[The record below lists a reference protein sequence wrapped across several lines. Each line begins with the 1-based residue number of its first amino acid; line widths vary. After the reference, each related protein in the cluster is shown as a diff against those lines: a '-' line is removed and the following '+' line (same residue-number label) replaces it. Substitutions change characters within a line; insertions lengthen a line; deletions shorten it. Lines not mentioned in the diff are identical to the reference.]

1 MVKAEFNVSFDL
13 KLSSGS
19 MEGKSK
25 FDFTFEEVKVEVI
38 DKGGGNR
45 FLEISS
51 VNSES
56 FKVKMIVSTES
67 LMNILNAAGGWEKSL
82 RKRLEK

>member
-1 MVKAEFNVSFDL
+1 MVKAEFNISFDL

-25 FDFTFEEVKVEVI
+25 FDFTFEEVEVELI
-38 DKGGGNR
+38 DEDEDGNR

-51 VNSES
+51 DRIYRVTDEYP
-56 FKVKMIVSTES
+56 
-67 LMNILNAAGGWEKSL
+67 
-82 RKRLEK
+82 